1 MIACLVLSCTLGEL
15 QAEIN
20 GEQLREALS
29 LVFSKAKR
37 RRSPLSIYIHMR
49 YMT

>member
-20 GEQLREALS
+20 GEQLREVLS
-29 LVFSKAKR
+29 VVFLLKR
-37 RRSPLSIYIHMR
+37 RCGMAIAFM
-49 YMT
+49 